1 MRPLRILLVTT
12 GMRLGGAERQ
22 IQSLATEFL
31 RRGQSVALL
40 NLTGRSELALPEG
53 VHELRLCLKA
63 HRLPL
68 DLCRAARWIRRWQ
81 PDVVHSHMLK
91 ANLITRLLRLLA
103 PMPRLICT
111 AHSQKEGGRLMMWA
125 YRASDGL
132 CNLSTHVS
140 AQAVAHYLDLGAM
153 PAGKL
158 VHMPN
163 GVDLQGFSPDPDARP
178 GQRQALGLLP
188 EEEVWLHVARLVPVK
203 AQSLLLQA
211 FARVHAQ
218 NPKARL
224 LICGDGPL
232 RAELQAQ
239 AEGLGLSQV
248 VRFLG
253 QRSDVP
259 ALMNACDAFVLSSDT
274 EGAPLVLAE
283 AQALGLPCVSTEVSG
298 ARELLT
304 PHDRIV
310 PVQDMAALVRAM
322 QALASNPISAAHT
335 ALERRTHIQAVA
347 DLRHIAE
354 RWLHLYQGTTS
365 MPLGH
370 NPHKP

>member
-1 MRPLRILLVTT
+1 MPVLRILLVTT

-22 IQSLATEFL
+22 VQSLAQEFS
-31 RRGQSVALL
+31 RQGHVVALL
-40 NLTGRSELALPEG
+40 NLSGQSELSLPDG
-53 VHELRLCLKA
+53 VEERRLNLQA

-68 DLCRAARWIRRWQ
+68 DLWHAARWIRRWQ

-111 AHSQKEGGRLMMWA
+111 AHSQREGGPLMMRA
-125 YRASDGL
+125 YRLTDSL
-132 CNLSTHVS
+132 CELSTHVS
-140 AQAVAHYLDLGAM
+140 EQAVAHYLALGAM

-158 VHMPN
+158 VCMPN
-163 GVDLQGFSPDPDARP
+163 GIDLQHFAPDPAARSA
-178 GQRQALGLLP
+178 QRETLGLWP
-188 EEEVWLHVARLVPVK
+188 EHQAWLHVARLVPVK

-211 FARVHAQ
+211 FARVHAK
-218 NPKARL
+218 NPQAQL

-232 RAELQAQ
+232 RGELETLAR
-239 AEGLGLSQV
+239 GLGLSSA

-259 ALMNACDAFVLSSDT
+259 VLMNACDAFVLSSHT

-283 AQALGLPCVSTEVSG
+283 AQAFGLPCVSTDVSG

-304 PHDRIV
+304 PHDRMV
-310 PVQDMAALVRAM
+310 PVHEA
-322 QALASNPISAAHT
+322 QALAEAMLTLPLHQPLAAQ
-335 ALERRTHIQAVA
+335 ARRAHIHAVA
-347 DLRHIAE
+347 DLRPIAQ
-354 RWLHLYQGTTS
+354 RWLALY
-365 MPLGH
+365 LG
-370 NPHKP
+370 